1 MRLSSWRRLARSYRA
16 RPVTSLCTGAGAG
29 RVLTSSAEVS
39 CGRAPHIGR
48 GERRLHQAEKE
59 IQMSHRSNRQWA
71 LRALK
76 NAETL
81 AARKT
86 DPEEQAKTL
95 LRGIRTARS
104 WLDGTHPKASQAG

>member
-1 MRLSSWRRLARSYRA
+1 
-16 RPVTSLCTGAGAG
+16 
-29 RVLTSSAEVS
+29 
-39 CGRAPHIGR
+39 
-48 GERRLHQAEKE
+48 
-59 IQMSHRSNRQWA
+59 MSHRSNRQWA